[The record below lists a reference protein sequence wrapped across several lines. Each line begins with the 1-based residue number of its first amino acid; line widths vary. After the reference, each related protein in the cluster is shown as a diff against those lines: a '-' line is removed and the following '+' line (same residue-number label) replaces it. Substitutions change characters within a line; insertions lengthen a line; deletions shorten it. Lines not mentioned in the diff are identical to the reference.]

1 MHNLLANLW
10 LVPVLPWFAALWI
23 ALGYV
28 LGFNRGEA
36 GEKDTARTSL
46 TAISLSLLLM
56 LALDALA
63 LMYGTPGQIRLGSW
77 LHSGDYQVA
86 VSFGLDVLG
95 LSLGTLVALV
105 CLLVMKFSVNYLHRE
120 AGFQRFFISL
130 NVFAG
135 GMLLLVLAGNAV
147 FTFIGWELAGV
158 SSYLLIGY
166 MHQRDTATANA
177 SQAII
182 TNRIGDAAFVLGI
195 ALSFIWVGSVEWTA
209 INDNHLSLLH
219 TSLIALSL
227 LVAAM
232 AKSAMVPFSPWIA
245 RALEGPTP
253 SSAVFYGSLMV
264 HAGVYLLIRLEP
276 LFMQDPALLPLL
288 IVIGLLTFAYGY
300 LAGLVQTDV
309 KSALMFSVTSQ
320 VGLMVFLCGIG
331 LFDVAAVYL
340 VLHALF
346 RAWQFLI
353 SPSFMH
359 NTSAPPRP
367 VTGWLARRHWL
378 YTAALQGFWLNHL
391 GRWLLVRPAQGLGR
405 DARNFDENVIHRIA
419 GLPAQ
424 ASNESSLTDRRKTPR
439 IGTGRGMAGK
449 FMQWLAAMFGWFEEH
464 LVLKGGGESLTALLH
479 YLGGYMAKIE
489 TLLAQPRYLLLLV
502 LATFIVILS

>member
-1 MHNLLANLW
+1 MHNLLLNFW
-10 LVPVLPWFAALWI
+10 LVPALPLCAAAWI

-28 LGFNRGEA
+28 LGFNRDEA

-46 TAISLSLLLM
+46 TAVSISLLLM
-56 LALDALA
+56 LMIDGIA
-63 LMYGTPGQIRLGSW
+63 LMYGEPGTIKLGHW
-77 LHSGDYQVA
+77 LQSGEYQVA
-86 VSFGLDVLG
+86 ISFGLDTLG
-95 LSLGTLVALV
+95 LIMGTLVALI

-120 AGFQRFFISL
+120 AGFQRFFLIL
-130 NVFAG
+130 NLFTT
-135 GMLLLVLAGNAV
+135 GMLLIVLSGNAV

-177 SQAII
+177 TQAII
-182 TNRIGDAAFVLGI
+182 SNRIGDAAFMLAI
-195 ALSFIWVGSVEWTA
+195 LLSFIWLGSVEWQD
-209 INDNHLSLLH
+209 INDNQLSVMH
-219 TSLIALSL
+219 ASAIALSL
-227 LVAAM
+227 LTAAM

-276 LFMQDPALLPLL
+276 LFTHDPALLPLL
-288 IVIGLLTFAYGY
+288 AVIGTMTFLYGF
-300 LAGLVQTDV
+300 LGGLVQTDV

-320 VGLMVFLCGIG
+320 VGLMVFLCGMG
-331 LFDVAAVYL
+331 LFDLAAGYM

-353 SPSFMH
+353 SPSFLH
-359 NTSAPPRP
+359 NTSAPPKP
-367 VTGWLARRHWL
+367 VTGWLARQQWL

-391 GRWLLVRPAQGLGR
+391 GRWLLVRPVQGMGQ
-405 DARNFDENVIHRIA
+405 DARNFDENVVHRIV

-424 ASNESSLTDRRKTPR
+424 ASMESPLTDRRQSPR
-439 IGTGRGMAGK
+439 VGIGRGMAGK
-449 FMQWLAAMFGWFEEH
+449 FMQALASMFGWFEEH
-464 LVLKGGGESLTALLH
+464 LVLKGGGENLTALLDK
-479 YLGGYMAKIE
+479 LGRYMTHIE
-489 TLLAQPRYLLLLV
+489 NLLARPRYLLLMV
-502 LATFIVILS
+502 IATFIVVLL